1 MSATQDKLVTLG
13 RISGAHGVKGW
24 VRVHS
29 YTEPRDNVIR
39 FERWTLAHAGEQ
51 REVEVEGGSGGSG
64 KVLAKLRG
72 VEDRDAA
79 LALIGA
85 DIVVAR
91 ALLPPCEPGEY
102 YWTDLEGLT
111 VCDTAGKTL
120 GVVDY
125 LFASGA
131 HDVLALEGGAN
142 RLIPFVTGEV
152 VREVDLDRRVIVVDW
167 DAQYWEE

>member
-24 VRVHS
+24 VKVHS

-39 FERWTLAHAGEQ
+39 FERWTLTQGGEH
-51 REVEVEGGSGGSG
+51 REVEVESSGGGSG

-79 LALIGA
+79 LALVGA
-85 DIVVAR
+85 EIVVAR
-91 ALLPPCEPGEY
+91 AELPPCEPGEY

-111 VCDTAGKTL
+111 VCDTAGERL
-120 GVVDY
+120 GVVDH

-131 HDVLALEGGAN
+131 HDILALEGGRN
-142 RLIPFVTGEV
+142 RLIPFVTGDI
-152 VREVDLDRRVIVVDW
+152 VREVDLERGVIVVEW
-167 DAQYWEE
+167 DADYWKD

>member
-24 VRVHS
+24 VKVHS

-39 FERWTLAHAGEQ
+39 FDRWTLALGGEQ
-51 REVEVEGGSGGSG
+51 REVEVESGTGGGG
-64 KVLAKLRG
+64 KVRAKLG
-72 VEDRDAA
+72 GIEDRDAA
-79 LALIGA
+79 LALVGA

-91 ALLPPCEPGEY
+91 SELPPCEPGEY

-111 VCDTAGKTL
+111 VRDTGGKRL
-120 GVVDY
+120 GVVDH

-131 HDVLALEGGAN
+131 HDVLALEGDRN
-142 RLIPFVTGEV
+142 RLIPFVSGDI
-152 VREVDLDRRVIVVDW
+152 VREVDLEGRVIVVDW
-167 DAQYWEE
+167 DAEYWEE